1 MKKIYSILLFFLVLL
16 ASCRPDERGFSP
28 PSDLSDLDVILLK
41 ASTGSL
47 SDIEKLARE
56 GGRGAWFALAAAAG
70 EAGYHNL
77 AHSLQVISA
86 QKDEAPF
93 GLISLG
99 SVLIDNPEAL
109 ENPLRALKKAEKV
122 YGPDERLRQ
131 ARIVVFAAQGNDKDL
146 VKEMDNYRGK
156 SWEAPALAAVLRR
169 GEMDAEQKA
178 ITERYILHVSDP
190 EFLLLLPEDS
200 IDELSPAYK
209 SLFAGRTTG
218 SLEGYRAWLSAA
230 SVAEE
235 VCSLES
241 SPPVFAE
248 MFEAAREVGLEGEWA
263 GILGEAASKLCGSK
277 RFGASFQA
285 GRLYRE
291 IGKYREASSAFLSAS
306 VAVPR
311 GLPRDRAMWYHL
323 KTMFEDNSVSLS
335 EELEAF
341 SRTAGYWDDS
351 ERFDDVLE
359 EFLHRRVRRGE
370 WAALEAFYR
379 DWGSSW
385 PPGGKSLAAWLLAF
399 ARWEGRLPGDESS
412 AESIKEYLE
421 TAFEAA
427 PWSWAGLRAAGIL
440 EKDLSLVFQ
449 PDSGTIA
456 PGEPGEDDLVIR
468 LYLDWGLNHLAG
480 DTVMKNPE
488 LYSEKTVRLTAH
500 AMEDENPRLSIRI
513 AGQLWGREGF
523 IPVREDLILR
533 YPLPYGSLAGD
544 IAVEQGLSPEILNGL
559 VRTES
564 AWDYQAVS
572 RSGAEGLAQFMP
584 STWNE
589 WTRRLRLPEDADP
602 MDPQT
607 NLTLAAA
614 YLEWLYLRDWTFGWP
629 DVLVS
634 YNAGGGRLRGWR
646 RELPGLGEDL
656 FGMSLPVEEPR
667 SYIRKVLSAATI
679 YGYLYAGKTP
689 RSLHEEWDLEII
701 SVNLH

>member
-28 PSDLSDLDVILLK
+28 PSDLSDLDVILQK

-93 GLISLG
+93 GLISLS

-109 ENPLRALKKAEKV
+109 EKPLRALKKAEKV

-291 IGKYREASSAFLSAS
+291 IGKYRKASSAFLSAS

-385 PPGGKSLAAWLLAF
+385 PPGEKSLAAWLLAF

-544 IAVEQGLSPEILNGL
+544 IAVEQGLPPEILNGL